1 MILSKS
7 PEIGKKINSA
17 LFPGI
22 QGGPLEHVIA
32 GKAQALYENLQPSF
46 NDYIHQVVKNA
57 TAMADEFNHS
67 ENIRVVSGGTDNHL
81 IVLDITDTGL
91 TGKESQSLLDEVKI
105 TTNKEAIPNDQRSPF
120 ITSGL
125 RLGTPA
131 ITSRGFD
138 ETDTRKVADLIAQM
152 LNHPKDDDVR
162 QTVIAAVQKLVN
174 KHPIQ

>member
-1 MILSKS
+1 M
-7 PEIGKKINSA
+7 
-17 LFPGI
+17 
-22 QGGPLEHVIA
+22 
-32 GKAQALYENLQPSF
+32 
-46 NDYIHQVVKNA
+46 
-57 TAMADEFNHS
+57 
-67 ENIRVVSGGTDNHL
+67 VSGGTDNHL

-91 TGKESQSLLDEVKI
+91 TGKEAQSLLDEVKI

-162 QTVIAAVQKLVN
+162 QTVIAAVQELVN